1 MKRSQ
6 EKKKEKD
13 IIRSEKTIIE
23 KPASV
28 RGVQERAANTI
39 NVQEIYVAKGPYV
52 QQGTAENTEKHTKSL
67 KQNIKRRALETTENP
82 MVPQKNISSNKD
94 RTDRTTEQHPGPYQA
109 KRNNLDSNTT
119 LPLTRKPTIETT
131 TRSLTELI
139 AKYPLFQSAEEV
151 DFPTKTRGK
160 PRIPHIIH
168 QIYTDKAIIVKYE
181 EFIKTFIDN
190 NPNWEYRFWTYES
203 GWRLIA
209 DRHPY
214 LLPTFNKLNT
224 LSIKKS
230 DFIKYAALYEFGGF
244 YADLDVKNYR
254 PLDNVTMKFACIIP
268 PQPFEFASLSFKRPL
283 LLSPAVL
290 MCRPKHPFFKAL
302 LENLVG
308 VDPMSYPDDTTGT
321 KYLTARY
328 LKYNNLTEAD
338 LNKQMTDMKS
348 IEPYFYRGTKDVE
361 DDNAIYIPNSQ
372 YFNDK
377 LDPRL
382 VNEDGNTV
390 SCQNF
395 LSLQQIEHLFL
406 LPQIML
412 RGCVEFENRRK
423 IRKSKKYAYTVHF
436 WHYLWQST
444 LSQILSARTILIDKI
459 VPHVVFY

>member
-1 MKRSQ
+1 MS
-6 EKKKEKD
+6 KERKMVKD
-13 IIRSEKTIIE
+13 NSPSERAFIE
-23 KPASV
+23 KPE
-28 RGVQERAANTI
+28 GVDGVKERAGNTI
-39 NVQEIYVAKGPYV
+39 NVQKVYVAKGPYV
-52 QQGTAENTEKHTKSL
+52 EQDTAKNTEKHSKSQ
-67 KQNIKRRALETTENP
+67 KQNYKSGAHETVEKP
-82 MVPQKNISSNKD
+82 IVPQKNISSNKN
-94 RTDRTTEQHPGPYQA
+94 RTNNTAEQHPEPPYQG
-109 KRNNLDSNTT
+109 KQDNLDSNKT
-119 LPLTRKPTIETT
+119 LSFTRKPTIENT
-131 TRSLTELI
+131 TRSLAELI
-139 AKYPLFQSAEEV
+139 EKYPLFQSAEEI
-151 DFPTKTRGK
+151 DFPTKMGGK

-168 QIYTDKAIIVKYE
+168 QIYTDKAVIVTYQ

-190 NPNWEYRFWTYES
+190 NPKWEYRFWTYES
-203 GWRLIA
+203 GGRLIA

-214 LLPTFNKLNT
+214 LLPTFNKLNK

-268 PQPFEFASLSFKRPL
+268 PQPFEVASLSFKRSL

-302 LENLVG
+302 LENLAG

-321 KYLTARY
+321 KYLTAQY

-338 LNKQMTDMKS
+338 LNKPMSDTKGNA
-348 IEPYFYRGTKDVE
+348 PYFYRGTKDVE
-361 DDNAIYIPNSQ
+361 DDNSIYIPNSQ

-377 LDPRL
+377 VDPRL
-382 VNEDGNTV
+382 INEEGNTV
-390 SCQNF
+390 SCQKF
-395 LSLQQIEHLFL
+395 LSIQHIERLFL
-406 LPQIML
+406 LQPVML

-436 WHYLWQST
+436 WHFLWQST
-444 LSQILSARTILIDKI
+444 LTQIVSARTMLIEKI